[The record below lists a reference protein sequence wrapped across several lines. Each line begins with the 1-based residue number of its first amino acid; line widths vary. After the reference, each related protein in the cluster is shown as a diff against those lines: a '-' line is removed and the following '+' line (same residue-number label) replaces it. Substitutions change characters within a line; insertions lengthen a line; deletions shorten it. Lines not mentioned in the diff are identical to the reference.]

1 MMLPMPELR
10 GLYAVTPECS
20 DTPVLL
26 RDVANILKGGC
37 RWLQYRDK
45 TARAALRRERAEAL
59 QALCRAHGA
68 ALLINDDVALAQAV
82 GAAGVHLGRDDG
94 ELSAARALLG
104 PGRIIGASCYA
115 DLAAAQQAV
124 AQGADYVAFGAVFA
138 SPTKPE
144 AVQAPLSLLGQARRL
159 GRPVCAIGGITLD
172 NAPEIIAAG
181 ADLLAV
187 ISDLFTAPL
196 LAERAAA
203 YQSLFK
209 EQA

>member
-1 MMLPMPELR
+1 MQPMPELR
-10 GLYAVTPECS
+10 GLYAVTPEGLE
-20 DTPVLL
+20 TRALL
-26 RDVANILKGGC
+26 RDVASILQGGC

-45 TARAALRRERAEAL
+45 TAAGAVRRERAEAL
-59 QALCRAHGA
+59 QALCRTHGA
-68 ALLINDDVALAQAV
+68 ALLINDDVALALAV

-94 ELSAARALLG
+94 DLAAARAKLG

-115 DLAAAQQAV
+115 DLALAEQAV

-138 SPTKPE
+138 SSTKPE
-144 AVQAPLSLLGQARRL
+144 AAQAPLSLLGRARHL
-159 GRPVCAIGGITLD
+159 GRPVCAIGGITLS
-172 NAPEIIAAG
+172 NAPELVTAG

-187 ISDLFTAPL
+187 ISDLFTAPHL
-196 LAERAAA
+196 VERAAA